1 MVKNNMTNAEH
12 LENKINKILSDNDR
26 TRNVLLL
33 SLLTESVFDCM
44 TDDIQNEGNLKVH
57 PKDYAK
63 LLYRE
68 KYGKF
73 LSKEYQNG

>member
-1 MVKNNMTNAEH
+1 MTNAEH
-12 LENKINKILSDNDR
+12 LENQINKILSDNDR

-44 TDDIQNEGNLKVH
+44 TDDIQNEGNLKIP

-63 LLYRE
+63 LLYRN
-68 KYGKF
+68 KYSEF
-73 LSKEYQNG
+73 LSKEYINDKITN